1 MFITFY
7 LFQKYEIPGA
17 KDIPID
23 FRVYIEKNS
32 ENPLGILRSKGKMT
46 FLQVYSIRIPHYTKF
61 NTYLCSFSHLSKLHF
76 KIKKV
81 RQQKKTLG
89 VYRLDIF
96 IGEERTM

>member
-1 MFITFY
+1 MHFALVDWNLAKQSFLNGSYEMHEITANKSSSVYQTIFVTFY

-46 FLQVYSIRIPHYTKF
+46 FLQVYSISNSSR
-61 NTYLCSFSHLSKLHF
+61 
-76 KIKKV
+76 
-81 RQQKKTLG
+81 
-89 VYRLDIF
+89 
-96 IGEERTM
+96 

>member
-1 MFITFY
+1 MFHPEITANTCPSVYQIVFVTFY

-46 FLQVYSIRIPHYTKF
+46 IFYTFVSI
-61 NTYLCSFSHLSKLHF
+61 S
-76 KIKKV
+76 
-81 RQQKKTLG
+81 
-89 VYRLDIF
+89 DIS
-96 IGEERTM
+96 